1 MKQKRQDTALN
12 YSTKLS
18 GFILETM
25 GNDTKN
31 LRKNTFQKNRAVS
44 EGNELQELETTS
56 VQQTTIV
63 VQRIENP
70 RRKEPPETINI
81 IYKKQS
87 KK

>member
-1 MKQKRQDTALN
+1 
-12 YSTKLS
+12 
-18 GFILETM
+18 M

-56 VQQTTIV
+56 VQKTTIV

-70 RRKEPPETINI
+70 KRKEPQKQYINI
-81 IYKKQS
+81 IYKKTVQ
-87 KK
+87 KIT